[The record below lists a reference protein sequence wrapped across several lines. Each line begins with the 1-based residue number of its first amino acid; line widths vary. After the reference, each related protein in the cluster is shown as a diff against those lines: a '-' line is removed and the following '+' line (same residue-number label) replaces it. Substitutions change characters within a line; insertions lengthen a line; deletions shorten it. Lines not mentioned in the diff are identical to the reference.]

1 MMNKH
6 IYVDSK
12 YLICIILMSLPL
24 SNSLGFDFYSHV
36 VAFSNYEELPKI
48 YKNYRFQDQY
58 VPRYLLLSVFY
69 ELMARLGIPLGY
81 VIVTLLIVPS
91 VLLFGK
97 KSLIYRL
104 GTGNIFFD
112 LFIYFT
118 ISFIVVLL
126 TFFSTWDQ
134 MILLLG

>member
-1 MMNKH
+1 
-6 IYVDSK
+6 
-12 YLICIILMSLPL
+12 MSLPL

-104 GTGNIFFD
+104 GTGNIFFLIY
-112 LFIYFT
+112 LFISLF
-118 ISFIVVLL
+118 
-126 TFFSTWDQ
+126 
-134 MILLLG
+134 LLLLFY